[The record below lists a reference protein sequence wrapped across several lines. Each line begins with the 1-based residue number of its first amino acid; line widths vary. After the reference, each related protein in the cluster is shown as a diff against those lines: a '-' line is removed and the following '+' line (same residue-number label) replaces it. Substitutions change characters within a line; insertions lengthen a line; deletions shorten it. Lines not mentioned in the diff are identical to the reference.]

1 MLSEN
6 FLDKLRGNAHSL
18 FDKVFNFET
27 IFVFVIALVLAF
39 LLSRLLNWIVVRI
52 AGFVGKA
59 EDAGS
64 PERAIRLR
72 RVETYL
78 SVSLALV
85 RFAIFAIAIVA
96 AWQVTHPE
104 TAPAA
109 FVGASTVFIVL
120 AGATIV
126 PMLRDLTSGSIMI
139 AEQWYNV
146 GDYITVLPFAEVDG
160 VVERMNL
167 RSTKIRSLNGEVVW
181 IHNQHIQGIKVTP
194 KGVRTIAV
202 DVFVNNL
209 DKGKSMIEHV
219 AQTLPV
225 SPTMLASPFELV
237 NSHKLRDDLWQ
248 MTAIAQTAPGRE
260 WLIEGFAI
268 EAMEEY
274 DKKDGKIIV
283 HGPIART
290 ADEIAERRFRRAMRM
305 KAPVMPDTDPAQ
317 PHKRDGSTSKSKT
330 KS

>member
-1 MLSEN
+1 MLPDN
-6 FLDKLRGNAHSL
+6 FLNQLRQNAH
-18 FDKVFNFET
+18 KVFDSVFNLET
-27 IFVFVIALVLAF
+27 ILVFAAAILLALIVSRFV
-39 LLSRLLNWIVVRI
+39 NWIVVKI
-52 AGFVGKA
+52 ARLVSKA

-96 AWQVTHPE
+96 AWQVTHPT

-120 AGATIV
+120 AGATIA

-146 GDYITVLPFAEVDG
+146 GDYITVLPFAGVDG

-167 RSTKIRSLNGEVVW
+167 RSTKIRSLNGEIVW
-181 IHNQHIQGIKVTP
+181 VHNQHIQGIKVTP
-194 KGVRTIAV
+194 KGVRTMAI

-209 DKGKSMIEHV
+209 DKGKAMIDHV

-225 SPTMLASPFELV
+225 SPTMLATPFV
-237 NSHKLRDDLWQ
+237 MVSSHKLRDDLWQ
-248 MTAIAQTAPGRE
+248 ITAMAQTAPGRE
-260 WLIEGFAI
+260 WLIEEFAPQ
-268 EAMEEY
+268 AMAEY

-283 HGPIART
+283 HGPVAHS
-290 ADEIAERRFRRAMRM
+290 ADEVAERRFRRAMRLN
-305 KAPVMPDTDPAQ
+305 APLTTTPKTPRTPLTKDRKK
-317 PHKRDGSTSKSKT
+317 KR
-330 KS
+330 